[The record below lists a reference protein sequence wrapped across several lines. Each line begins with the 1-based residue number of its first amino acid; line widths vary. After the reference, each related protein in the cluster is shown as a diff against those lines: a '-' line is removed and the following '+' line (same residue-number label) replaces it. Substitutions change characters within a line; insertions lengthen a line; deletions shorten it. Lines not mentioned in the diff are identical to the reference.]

1 MKDNAWVQD
10 CQRCPAHSPLPVGTK
25 QIQTCTKLLHLLC
38 KICHPWAEWC
48 HLKVPLWGQ
57 TAATAD
63 EVPAHDS
70 MDHTIALLPKYP
82 LPRGS
87 MARKAAGNRQPSA
100 CPTHPQRDVGPAYFP
115 MGVEPSQWLPPICSL
130 GSQQRPCNYLTP
142 LRQRFSNWGHW
153 ERTRQNRLC

>member
-1 MKDNAWVQD
+1 MKDNAWAQD

-100 CPTHPQRDVGPAYFP
+100 FPTHPQWDVGPAYFP
-115 MGVEPSQWLPPICSL
+115 MGGFPVASPYLLFGLPAMPLQLPHALQAKVFQL
-130 GSQQRPCNYLTP
+130 GALGEN
-142 LRQRFSNWGHW
+142 
-153 ERTRQNRLC
+153 RTE